1 MALRV
6 LEPVSSLLEGR
17 TAMDKL
23 LNVING
29 SAKGCGSCHTTTCG
43 TCATEV
49 PKGEPRTVLNR
60 RDLGRAVLA
69 ASVTTL
75 LTGCSGKEATEKAVQ
90 PAPAA
95 PALSPELAVVQQS
108 KGPIMT
114 TLEEFYKM
122 GPGPSSSH
130 TMGPMRITYDFFQ
143 RVSKLPED
151 QLKRATALKVH
162 LFGSLSATGKGHGTD
177 RASLAGLL
185 GKAPATCPPAFLD
198 GLAANP
204 NEVHK
209 VTIGPTTL
217 DLTLK
222 DVIFDASK
230 GDFHHPNTM
239 TAKLLAGSDTLYEL
253 EYYSVGGGFIEWKGY
268 KPPDK
273 GQPKYTFEHARDL
286 KKYLIDDKIPLPK
299 LLLANEMAISGKSE
313 KDIWE
318 FLDQV
323 SEVMVRGVDTGLTAE
338 SVLPGPIKLHSKAAA
353 MQRNLKTSV
362 KGDAGR
368 AVTRVASYG
377 FAMGEENARGHIIV
391 TAPTAGSA
399 GIIPAVVKSLRDLN
413 TSQQNIREGFLA
425 AAAIGYLC
433 KHNATLSGAEGGCQA
448 EVGVGSSMG
457 AAMIAQALGAS
468 PKVVSNA
475 AESALE
481 HHLGMTCDPVAG
493 YVQVPCIERCAY
505 GAVKAWTAYCIASE
519 EIPEERRVDL
529 DTTIDAMSLT
539 AKEMNSKYKET
550 SEGGL
555 AVSVVL
561 C

>member
-1 MALRV
+1 MENPLKV
-6 LEPVSSLLEGR
+6 IGTSSS
-17 TAMDKL
+17 T
-23 LNVING
+23 
-29 SAKGCGSCHTTTCG
+29 CGSCNSGGCG
-43 TCATEV
+43 TCGSSAHTNKAPV
-49 PKGEPRTVLNR
+49 GFNR
-60 RDLGRAVLA
+60 REFGYTVLA
-69 ASVTTL
+69 ASASAL
-75 LTGCSGKEATEKAVQ
+75 LTGCSQPKKPVEQAGQ

-95 PALSPELAVVQQS
+95 PALSPDLAVVKTS
-108 KGPIMT
+108 KGTIMT

-143 RVSKLPED
+143 RVSKLPQD
-151 QLKRATALKVH
+151 QLQRATGLKVH

-185 GKAPATCPPAFLD
+185 GKAPATCPPEFLD

-204 NEVHK
+204 NQAYK
-209 VTIGPTTL
+209 VTIGPKTL

-222 DVIFDASK
+222 DIIFDAPK
-230 GDFHHPNTM
+230 GEFHHPNTM
-239 TAKLLAGSDTLYEL
+239 TAKLLAGDQTIYEL

-268 KPPDK
+268 EPPDK
-273 GQPKYTFEHARDL
+273 GQPKYPFDHARDL
-286 KKYLIDDKIPLPK
+286 KKYLVDDKIPLPQ
-299 LLLANEMAISGKSE
+299 LLLQNEMAISGKSE

-323 SEVMVRGVDTGLTAE
+323 AEVMVRGVDTGLTVE

-353 MQRNLKTSV
+353 LQRNLKTTA
-362 KGDAGR
+362 KGEAAR

-413 TSQQNIREGFLA
+413 TPTQKIRNGFLA

-457 AAMIAQALGAS
+457 AAMIAEALGAN

-481 HHLGMTCDPVAG
+481 SHLGMTCDPVAG

-505 GAVKAWTAYCIASE
+505 GAVKAWTAYAIASE
-519 EIPEERRVDL
+519 EIPEQRRVDL
-529 DTTIDAMSLT
+529 DTTIDAMALT

>member
-1 MALRV
+1 MMD
-6 LEPVSSLLEGR
+6 SSFKVVNNSQE
-17 TAMDKL
+17 
-23 LNVING
+23 
-29 SAKGCGSCHTTTCG
+29 GCGDCHSTGC
-43 TCATEV
+43 
-49 PKGEPRTVLNR
+49 EPCKPISSASSPTLLSR
-60 RDLGRAVLA
+60 RDLGRTVLGVSA
-69 ASVTTL
+69 AL
-75 LTGCSGKEATEKAVQ
+75 LVGCSQPATEQ
-90 PAPAA
+90 PKPSTTSVPPLPAD
-95 PALSPELAVVQQS
+95 LNVVQQS

-162 LFGSLSATGKGHGTD
+162 LYGSLSATGKGHGTD
-177 RASLAGLL
+177 RAALAGLL

-204 NEVHK
+204 DEVHK
-209 VTIGPTTL
+209 VTLGPTTL
-217 DLTLK
+217 SLTLK
-222 DVIFDASK
+222 DIVFDATK

-239 TAKLLAGSDTLYEL
+239 TAKLLAGNETLYEL

-268 KPPDK
+268 KPPEK
-273 GQPKYTFEHARDL
+273 GQPKYLYAQAKDL
-286 KKYLIDDKIPLPK
+286 KKYQFDDKILLPK
-299 LLLANEMAISGKSE
+299 LLIENEMAISGKSE
-313 KDIWE
+313 KEIWE

-323 SEVMVRGVDTGLTAE
+323 AEVMVRGVDTGLSVD
-338 SVLPGPIKLHSKAAA
+338 SVLPGPIKLHSKAAE
-353 MQRNLKTSV
+353 MQRNLKKSA

-368 AVTRVASYG
+368 AITQVASYG

-399 GIIPAVVKSLRDLN
+399 GIIPAVVKSLRDLK
-413 TSQQNIREGFLA
+413 TPTQQIREGLLA

-457 AAMIAQALGAS
+457 AAMIAQALGS
-468 PKVVSNA
+468 KPRVVSNA

-481 HHLGMTCDPVAG
+481 AHLGMTCDPVAG
-493 YVQVPCIERCAY
+493 YVQVPCIERCAF

-519 EIPEERRVDL
+519 ENPEERRVDL
-529 DTTIDAMSLT
+529 DTTIAAMALT
-539 AKEMNSKYKET
+539 AREMNAKYKET

-555 AVSVVL
+555 AVSLVL

>member
-1 MALRV
+1 MQ
-6 LEPVSSLLEGR
+6 SL
-17 TAMDKL
+17 K
-23 LNVING
+23 VIN
-29 SAKGCGSCHTTTCG
+29 STDSTCGSCSTTACG
-43 TCATEV
+43 TCTPAPSKTESATLLSRREV
-49 PKGEPRTVLNR
+49 G
-60 RDLGRAVLA
+60 LA
-69 ASVTTL
+69 ALAVSAGAIL
-75 LTGCSGKEATEKAVQ
+75 AGCSTPQQQTREKASS
-90 PAPAA
+90 APAA
-95 PALSPELAVVQQS
+95 APPASNLSPELDVVKKS

-114 TLEEFYKM
+114 VLDEFYKM

-143 RVSKLPED
+143 RVTKLPED

-185 GKAPATCPPAFLD
+185 GKAPATCPPEFLD

-204 NEVHK
+204 DQAHK
-209 VTIGPTTL
+209 VTIGPTSL
-217 DLTLK
+217 NLTLK
-222 DVIFDASK
+222 DIVFDAPK
-230 GDFHHPNTM
+230 GNFPHPNTM
-239 TAKLLAGSDTLYEL
+239 TAKLLAGNETLYEL

-273 GQPKYTFEHARDL
+273 GQPKYPFSLARDL
-286 KKYLIDDKIPLPK
+286 KKFLIDDKIPLPK
-299 LLLANEMAISGKSE
+299 LLLENELAISGKSE
-313 KDIWE
+313 KQIWE
-318 FLDQV
+318 LLDQV
-323 SEVMVRGVDTGLTAE
+323 AEVMTRGVDTGLKVE
-338 SVLPGPIKLHSKAAA
+338 SVLPGPIKLHSKAASIY
-353 MQRNLKTSV
+353 RNLKSPASA
-362 KGDAGR
+362 KGEAGR
-368 AVTRVASYG
+368 VISTVAAYG

-399 GIIPAVVKSLRDLN
+399 GILPAVLKSLRDLN
-413 TSQQNIREGFLA
+413 MPTQKIREGFLA

-448 EVGVGSSMG
+448 EVGVGSSMA
-457 AAMIAQALGAS
+457 AAMIAQTLGAH

-493 YVQVPCIERCAY
+493 YVQIPCIERCAY

-519 EIPEERRVDL
+519 EIPEQRRVDL
-529 DTTIDAMSLT
+529 DTTVAAMAMT
-539 AKEMNSKYKET
+539 AKDMNAKYKET
-550 SEGGL
+550 SEAGL
-555 AVSVVL
+555 AALVL

>member
-1 MALRV
+1 
-6 LEPVSSLLEGR
+6 
-17 TAMDKL
+17 MDKL
-23 LNVING
+23 LKVIN
-29 SAKGCGSCHTTTCG
+29 SPASGCGSCHTTGCG
-43 TCATEV
+43 TCTTEA
-49 PKGEPRTVLNR
+49 PKSEVRPTFSR
-60 RDLGRAVLA
+60 RDLGRGILA

-75 LTGCSGKEATEKAVQ
+75 LVGCSDKASTEKVVE
-90 PAPAA
+90 AA
-95 PALSPELAVVQQS
+95 PASPGLSSDLAVVQQS

-143 RVSKLPED
+143 RISKLPED

-185 GKAPATCPPAFLD
+185 GKAPATCPPEFLD
-198 GLAANP
+198 GLANNP
-204 NEVHK
+204 DEAHK

-217 DLTLK
+217 NLTLK
-222 DVIFDASK
+222 DVIFDATK

-239 TAKLLAGSDTLYEL
+239 TAQLLAGNETLYEL

-268 KPPDK
+268 KPADK
-273 GQPKYTFEHARDL
+273 GQPKYVFEHARDL

-323 SEVMVRGVDTGLTAE
+323 SEVMVRGVDTGLSVE

-353 MQRNLKTSV
+353 MQRHLKTTA

-368 AVTRVASYG
+368 ALTRVASYG
-377 FAMGEENARGHIIV
+377 FAMGEENARGHVIV

-413 TSQQNIREGFLA
+413 TSEQKIREGFLA

-457 AAMIAQALGAS
+457 AAMIAQALDAG

-555 AVSVVL
+555 AVSLVL

>member
-1 MALRV
+1 
-6 LEPVSSLLEGR
+6 
-17 TAMDKL
+17 MDKS

-29 SAKGCGSCHTTTCG
+29 SASTCGSCQTTTCG
-43 TCATEV
+43 TCGTEV
-49 PKGEPRTVLNR
+49 PKSESRAVLSR
-60 RDLGRAVLA
+60 RDLGRGVLV
-69 ASVTTL
+69 ASVSTL
-75 LTGCSGKEATEKAVQ
+75 LTGCSGKESTEKVVQ
-90 PAPAA
+90 AAPAA
-95 PALSPELAVVQQS
+95 PALSPDLAVVQQS

-143 RVSKLPED
+143 RISKLPED

-185 GKAPATCPPAFLD
+185 GKAPATCPPEFLD
-198 GLAANP
+198 GLATNP
-204 NEVHK
+204 DEVHK

-217 DLTLK
+217 NLTLK
-222 DVIFDASK
+222 DVVFDATK

-239 TAKLLAGSDTLYEL
+239 TTKLLAGNETLYEL

-268 KPPDK
+268 KPPNK
-273 GQPKYTFEHARDL
+273 GQPKYVFEHERDL

-299 LLLANEMAISGKSE
+299 LLLANEMAISGKTE
-313 KDIWE
+313 AKIWE

-338 SVLPGPIKLHSKAAA
+338 SVLPGPIKLHSKPAA
-353 MQRNLKTSV
+353 MQRNLKNTT
-362 KGDAGR
+362 KGQAGR
-368 AVTRVASYG
+368 AITQVASYG

-399 GIIPAVVKSLRDLN
+399 GIIPAVVKSLRHLN
-413 TSQQNIREGFLA
+413 TPQQKIREGFLA

-457 AAMIAQALGAS
+457 AAMIAQALGAG

-475 AESALE
+475 SESALE

-493 YVQVPCIERCAY
+493 YVQVPCLERCAY

-529 DTTIDAMSLT
+529 DTTIDAMNLT
-539 AKEMNSKYKET
+539 AKEMNTKYKET

-555 AVSVVL
+555 AVSLVL

>member
-1 MALRV
+1 M
-6 LEPVSSLLEGR
+6 EISL
-17 TAMDKL
+17 K
-23 LNVING
+23 VINSTDSSCG
-29 SAKGCGSCHTTTCG
+29 GCNTTGCGSCAPAPVKTAS
-43 TCATEV
+43 AT
-49 PKGEPRTVLNR
+49 LFSR
-60 RDLGRAVLA
+60 RELGRAALAAAATSVLA
-69 ASVTTL
+69 
-75 LTGCSGKEATEKAVQ
+75 GCSTPQPPQPTAEKSGSPAT

-95 PALSPELAVVQQS
+95 SGLSPDLNVVQKS

-143 RVSKLPED
+143 RVTKLPED

-177 RASLAGLL
+177 RAALAGLL
-185 GKAPATCPPAFLD
+185 GKAPATCPPEFLD

-204 NEVHK
+204 DESHK
-209 VTIGPTTL
+209 VTIGPTSL
-217 DLTLK
+217 NLTLK
-222 DVIFDASK
+222 DIIFDSPK
-230 GDFHHPNTM
+230 GDFPHPNTM
-239 TAKLLAGSDTLYEL
+239 TAKLLAGNETLYEL

-273 GQPKYTFEHARDL
+273 GQPKYPFALARDL
-286 KKYLIDDKIPLPK
+286 KKYLFDDKILLPK
-299 LLLANEMAISGKSE
+299 LLLENEMAISGKNE
-313 KDIWE
+313 KQIYE

-323 SEVMVRGVDTGLTAE
+323 AEVMVRGVDTGLKVE

-353 MQRNLKTSV
+353 IYRNLKDSS
-362 KGDAGR
+362 KGEAGR
-368 AVTRVASYG
+368 AVTRVAAYG

-399 GIIPAVVKSLRDLN
+399 GILPAVLKSLRDLN
-413 TSQQNIREGFLA
+413 TPTQKIRDGFLA

-448 EVGVGSSMG
+448 EVGVGSSMA
-457 AAMIAQALGAS
+457 AAMIAQALGAP

-505 GAVKAWTAYCIASE
+505 GAVKAWTGYCIASE
-519 EIPEERRVDL
+519 EIPEQRRVDL
-529 DTTIDAMSLT
+529 DTTIAAMAMT
-539 AKEMNSKYKET
+539 AKDMNAKYKET
-550 SEGGL
+550 SEAGL
-555 AVSVVL
+555 AALVL

>member
-1 MALRV
+1 MQNPL
-6 LEPVSSLLEGR
+6 
-17 TAMDKL
+17 K
-23 LNVING
+23 VINN
-29 SAKGCGSCHTTTCG
+29 SASTCNTCSTSACTTCG
-43 TCATEV
+43 PSVESAKAPV
-49 PKGEPRTVLNR
+49 GLNR
-60 RDLGRAVLA
+60 RQFGYTTLA
-69 ASVTTL
+69 ASAAAL
-75 LTGCSGKEATEKAVQ
+75 LAGCSSKETPEVSA
-90 PAPAA
+90 APFAPVA
-95 PALSPELAVVQQS
+95 PALSPELNVVQSS

-143 RVSKLPED
+143 RVSKLPDD

-162 LFGSLSATGKGHGTD
+162 LYGSLSATGKGHGTD

-185 GKAPATCPPAFLD
+185 GKAPATCPPEFLD
-198 GLAANP
+198 SLATNP
-204 NEVHK
+204 DEVHK
-209 VTIGPTTL
+209 LTLGPTNL
-217 DLTLK
+217 NLTLK
-222 DVIFDASK
+222 DIVFDATK

-239 TAKLLAGSDTLYEL
+239 TAKLLAGNETLYEL

-273 GQPKYTFEHARDL
+273 GQPKYPYEHAKDL
-286 KKYLIDDKIPLPK
+286 QKYLIDDQIPLPK
-299 LLLANEMAISGKSE
+299 LLLANELAISGKSE

-323 SEVMVRGVDTGLTAE
+323 SEVMLRGVNTGLKVE
-338 SVLPGPIKLHSKAAA
+338 SVLPGPIKLHSKAAD
-353 MQRNLKTSV
+353 MQRSLKTSA
-362 KGDAGR
+362 KGPAGK
-368 AVTRVASYG
+368 AVTQIASYG

-399 GIIPAVVKSLRDLN
+399 GIIPAVLKSLNDLN
-413 TSQQNIREGFLA
+413 TPQQKIREGLLA
-425 AAAIGYLC
+425 AASIGYLC

-457 AAMIAQALGAS
+457 AAMVAQAFGS
-468 PKVVSNA
+468 KPKVVSNA

-519 EIPEERRVDL
+519 EVPEERRVDL
-529 DTTIDAMSLT
+529 DTTISAMALT
-539 AKEMNSKYKET
+539 AKEMNAKYKET

>member
-1 MALRV
+1 MATSLKV
-6 LEPVSSLLEGR
+6 LDGVR
-17 TAMDKL
+17 
-23 LNVING
+23 
-29 SAKGCGSCHTTTCG
+29 SACG
-43 TCATEV
+43 TCNSTGCGTCGPIPSVSQAPALLT
-49 PKGEPRTVLNR
+49 R
-60 RDLGRAVLA
+60 RDLGRTILGASA
-69 ASVTTL
+69 AAL
-75 LTGCSGKEATEKAVQ
+75 LVGCSHQ
-90 PAPAA
+90 PPAEQA
-95 PALSPELAVVQQS
+95 NLPAKSEPMPSLSPELAVVQQS
-108 KGPIMT
+108 KGQIMT
-114 TLEEFYKM
+114 TLEEFYKI

-143 RVSKLPED
+143 RVSKLPDD

-177 RASLAGLL
+177 RACLAGLL
-185 GKAPATCPPAFLD
+185 GKAPATCPPEFLD
-198 GLAANP
+198 GLATNP
-204 NEVHK
+204 DEVHK
-209 VTIGPTTL
+209 VTLGPTTL
-217 DLTLK
+217 SLTLN
-222 DVIFDASK
+222 DIIFDATK

-239 TAKLLAGSDTLYEL
+239 TGKLLAGNETLYEL

-273 GQPKYTFEHARDL
+273 GQPKYPFAHAKDL
-286 KKYLIDDKIPLPK
+286 KKYLIDDKIPLPT
-299 LLLANEMAISGKSE
+299 LLLTNEMAISGRSE
-313 KDIWE
+313 KQIWE

-323 SEVMVRGVDTGLTAE
+323 TEVMVRGVDTGLSVD
-338 SVLPGPIKLHSKAAA
+338 SVLPGPIKLHSKAAD
-353 MQRNLKTSV
+353 MQRSLKTSA
-362 KGDAGR
+362 KGQA
-368 AVTRVASYG
+368 AQVITRVASYG

-399 GIIPAVVKSLRDLN
+399 GIIPAVVKSLRDVN
-413 TSQQNIREGFLA
+413 APTQKIRDGFLA

-457 AAMIAQALGAS
+457 AAMIAQALAAN

-481 HHLGMTCDPVAG
+481 AHLGMTCDPVAG

-519 EIPEERRVDL
+519 EIAEERRVDL
-529 DTTIDAMSLT
+529 DTTIAAMDLT

-555 AVSVVL
+555 AVSLVL

>member
-1 MALRV
+1 MENPL
-6 LEPVSSLLEGR
+6 
-17 TAMDKL
+17 K
-23 LNVING
+23 VIGNSK
-29 SAKGCGSCHTTTCG
+29 SACG
-43 TCATEV
+43 TCSSTGCETCAPV
-49 PKGEPRTVLNR
+49 PPGRAAAVVTR
-60 RDLGRAVLA
+60 RDFGRAAVAATAGALLA
-69 ASVTTL
+69 
-75 LTGCSGKEATEKAVQ
+75 GCSREAPTEQASQ
-90 PAPAA
+90 GTAAA
-95 PALSPELAVVQQS
+95 PALAPDLEVVKSS

-114 TLEEFYKM
+114 TLEEFYKV

-185 GKAPATCPPAFLD
+185 GKAPATCPPQFLD
-198 GLAANP
+198 GLATNP
-204 NEVHK
+204 DEVHK
-209 VTIGPTTL
+209 VTLGPTTL
-217 DLTLK
+217 NLTLK
-222 DVIFDASK
+222 DIIFDATK
-230 GDFHHPNTM
+230 GDFPHPNTM
-239 TAKLLAGSDTLYEL
+239 TAKLLAGNETLYEL

-268 KPPDK
+268 KPPEK
-273 GQPKYTFEHARDL
+273 GQPKYPYSQARDL
-286 KKYLIDDKIPLPK
+286 KKYLLDDKIPLETI
-299 LLLANEMAISGKSE
+299 LLTNEMAISGRNE
-313 KDIWE
+313 KEIWE

-323 SEVMVRGVDTGLTAE
+323 SDVMVRGVDTGLKVD

-353 MQRNLKTSV
+353 MQRNLNTSA
-362 KGDAGR
+362 KGEAAR
-368 AVTRVASYG
+368 AITRVASYG

-399 GIIPAVVKSLRDLN
+399 GIIPAVVKSLHDLN
-413 TSQQNIREGFLA
+413 TPEDKIRQGFLA

-457 AAMIAQALGAS
+457 AAMIAQALGAR

-519 EIPEERRVDL
+519 EVPEERRVDL
-529 DTTIDAMSLT
+529 DTTISAMALT
-539 AKEMNSKYKET
+539 AKEMNAKYKET

-555 AVSVVL
+555 AVSLVL

>member
-1 MALRV
+1 MENPLRIIGN
-6 LEPVSSLLEGR
+6 S
-17 TAMDKL
+17 
-23 LNVING
+23 G
-29 SAKGCGSCHTTTCG
+29 STCGSCNSSGCG
-43 TCATEV
+43 TCAPAP
-49 PKGEPRTVLNR
+49 PKSSAPAVFSR
-60 RDLGRAVLA
+60 REWGRAVLTGSTAALLVGCSPKEAPEKASEA
-69 ASVTTL
+69 ASAAS
-75 LTGCSGKEATEKAVQ
+75 SGSSAA
-90 PAPAA
+90 AA
-95 PALSPELAVVQQS
+95 PYAPPLSPDLEVVKES

-114 TLEEFYKM
+114 TLEEFYKI

-143 RVSKLPED
+143 RVSKLPDD
-151 QLKRATALKVH
+151 QLKRATGLQFH

-185 GKAPATCPPAFLD
+185 GKAPATCPPEFLD
-198 GLAANP
+198 GLATNP
-204 NEVHK
+204 DQTYK
-209 VTIGPTTL
+209 LTLGPTTL
-217 DLTLK
+217 NLSLK
-222 DVIFDASK
+222 DIIFDAPK
-230 GDFHHPNTM
+230 GDFPHPNTM
-239 TAKLLAGSDTLYEL
+239 TGKLLAGNDTLYEL

-273 GQPKYTFEHARDL
+273 GQPKYIYEHARDL
-286 KKYLIDDKIPLPK
+286 QKYLIDDKIPLPQ
-299 LLLANEMAISGKSE
+299 LLLENEMAISGKNE
-313 KDIWE
+313 KDIAE

-323 SEVMVRGVDTGLTAE
+323 SEVMIRGVNTGL
-338 SVLPGPIKLHSKAAA
+338 SVDSILPGPIKLHSKAAE
-353 MQRNLKTSV
+353 MQRNLKTTA
-362 KGDAGR
+362 KGPAAR
-368 AVTRVASYG
+368 AITQVASYG

-399 GIIPAVVKSLRDLN
+399 GIIPAVVKSLQDLK
-413 TSQQNIREGFLA
+413 TPQEKIRNGFLA

-457 AAMIAQALGAS
+457 AAMIAQALDS
-468 PKVVSNA
+468 RPKVVSNA

-505 GAVKAWTAYCIASE
+505 GAVKAWTGYCIASE
-519 EIPEERRVDL
+519 EVPEERRVDL
-529 DTTIDAMSLT
+529 DTTISAMALT

-555 AVSVVL
+555 AVSLVL

>member
-1 MALRV
+1 V
-6 LEPVSSLLEGR
+6 EQ
-17 TAMDKL
+17 
-23 LNVING
+23 
-29 SAKGCGSCHTTTCG
+29 
-43 TCATEV
+43 
-49 PKGEPRTVLNR
+49 
-60 RDLGRAVLA
+60 A
-69 ASVTTL
+69 A
-75 LTGCSGKEATEKAVQ
+75 Q

-95 PALSPELAVVQQS
+95 PALSPDLAVVQTS
-108 KGPIMT
+108 KGPVMT

-151 QLKRATALKVH
+151 QLQRATGLKVH

-185 GKAPATCPPAFLD
+185 GKAPATCPPQFLD

-204 NEVHK
+204 DQAYK
-209 VTIGPTTL
+209 VTLGPKTL

-222 DVIFDASK
+222 DIIFDATK
-230 GDFHHPNTM
+230 GEFHHPNTM
-239 TAKLLAGSDTLYEL
+239 TAKLLAGDQTIYEL

-273 GQPKYTFEHARDL
+273 GQPKYPFDHARDL
-286 KKYLIDDKIPLPK
+286 KAYLIDDKIPLPQ
-299 LLLANEMAISGKSE
+299 LLLQNEMAISGRSE
-313 KDIWE
+313 KEIWE

-323 SEVMVRGVDTGLTAE
+323 AEVMVRGVDTGLTVE

-353 MQRNLKTSV
+353 MQHNLKTTA
-362 KGDAGR
+362 KGEAGR

-413 TSQQNIREGFLA
+413 TPTQKIRDGFLA

-457 AAMIAQALGAS
+457 AAMIAQALSAN
-468 PKVVSNA
+468 PKVLSNA

-481 HHLGMTCDPVAG
+481 SHLGMTCDPVAG

-505 GAVKAWTAYCIASE
+505 GAVKAWTAYSIASE
-519 EIPEERRVDL
+519 EIPEQRRVDL
-529 DTTIDAMSLT
+529 DTTIDAMALT

>member
-1 MALRV
+1 M
-6 LEPVSSLLEGR
+6 E
-17 TAMDKL
+17 KL
-23 LNVING
+23 LNVIG
-29 SAKGCGSCHTTTCG
+29 SSPSACAGCRPTTCG
-43 TCATEV
+43 TCGSTV
-49 PKGEPRTVLNR
+49 RKSEPPAVLTR
-60 RDLGRAVLA
+60 RDLGRGVLA
-69 ASVTTL
+69 ASVATL
-75 LTGCSGKEATEKAVQ
+75 LTGCTGKESGENVAQ
-90 PAPAA
+90 PAPSA
-95 PALSPELAVVQQS
+95 PALSPDLAVVQQS

-143 RVSKLPED
+143 RVSQLPED

-162 LFGSLSATGKGHGTD
+162 LYGSLSATGKGHGTD

-185 GKAPATCPPAFLD
+185 GKAPATCPPQFLD
-198 GLAANP
+198 DLASHP
-204 NEVHK
+204 DQSYK
-209 VTIGPTTL
+209 VTLGPTTL

-222 DVIFDASK
+222 DVIFDSPK
-230 GDFHHPNTM
+230 GEFHHPNTM
-239 TAKLLAGSDTLYEL
+239 TAKLLAGSETLYEL

-268 KPPDK
+268 KPPEK
-273 GQPKYTFEHARDL
+273 GQPKYPFEHAKEL
-286 KKYLIDDKIPLPK
+286 KKYLLDDKIPLSQ

-313 KDIWE
+313 KEIWE

-323 SEVMVRGVDTGLTAE
+323 SAVMVRGVDTGLSVE

-353 MQRNLKTSV
+353 LQRNLKTTA
-362 KGDAGR
+362 KGEAGK
-368 AVTRVASYG
+368 AITRVASYG

-399 GIIPAVVKSLRDLN
+399 GIIPAVVKSLHDLN
-413 TSQQNIREGFLA
+413 VPTQKIREGFLA

-457 AAMIAQALGAS
+457 AAMIAQALGEG

-519 EIPEERRVDL
+519 EVPEERRVDL
-529 DTTIDAMSLT
+529 DTTITAMDLT
-539 AKEMNSKYKET
+539 AREMNAKYKET

-555 AVSVVL
+555 AVSLVL

>member
-1 MALRV
+1 M
-6 LEPVSSLLEGR
+6 EKS
-17 TAMDKL
+17 
-23 LNVING
+23 LNVINTASSTCG
-29 SAKGCGSCHTTTCG
+29 DCNSAGCGACG
-43 TCATEV
+43 SSPLTGKAPV
-49 PKGEPRTVLNR
+49 AFNR
-60 RDLGRAVLA
+60 REFGYTVLA
-69 ASVTTL
+69 ASAGAI
-75 LTGCSGKEATEKAVQ
+75 LTGCSQEKPVEKASQ
-90 PAPAA
+90 PTPAM
-95 PALSPELAVVQQS
+95 PALSPDLAVVQNS
-108 KGPIMT
+108 KGPVMT

-143 RVSKLPED
+143 RVSKLPAD
-151 QLKRATALKVH
+151 QLQRATGLKVH

-185 GKAPATCPPAFLD
+185 GKAPATCPPQFLD

-204 NEVHK
+204 DQAYK
-209 VTIGPTTL
+209 VTLGPKTL

-222 DVIFDASK
+222 DIIFDAPK
-230 GDFHHPNTM
+230 GEFHHPNTM
-239 TAKLLAGSDTLYEL
+239 TAVLLAGNQTIYEL

-268 KPPDK
+268 KAPDK
-273 GQPKYTFEHARDL
+273 GQPKYPFDHARDL
-286 KKYLIDDKIPLPK
+286 KKYLIDDKIPLPQ
-299 LLLANEMAISGKSE
+299 LLLQNEMAISGRSE
-313 KDIWE
+313 KEIWE

-323 SEVMVRGVDTGLTAE
+323 AEVMVRGVDTGLTVE
-338 SVLPGPIKLHSKAAA
+338 SVLPGPIKLHSKAAE
-353 MQRNLKTSV
+353 MQRNLKTTA
-362 KGDAGR
+362 KGEAGK

-413 TSQQNIREGFLA
+413 TPTQKLRDGFLA

-457 AAMIAQALGAS
+457 AAMIAQALGAG

-481 HHLGMTCDPVAG
+481 AHLGMTCDPVAG

-519 EIPEERRVDL
+519 ENPAERRVDL
-529 DTTIDAMSLT
+529 DTTIDAMALT

>member
-1 MALRV
+1 MG
-6 LEPVSSLLEGR
+6 ESL
-17 TAMDKL
+17 TI
-23 LNVING
+23 INNSG
-29 SAKGCGSCHTTTCG
+29 STCGSCNSTGCG
-43 TCATEV
+43 TCAPTPSASKALV
-49 PKGEPRTVLNR
+49 TLSR
-60 RDLGRAVLA
+60 RDFGFAALLA
-69 ASVTTL
+69 SAGTL
-75 LTGCSGKEATEKAVQ
+75 LSGCSKSS
-90 PAPAA
+90 PAPEQASQTAAA
-95 PALSPELAVVQQS
+95 PAQGPAVTLSPDLEVVKES
-108 KGPIMT
+108 KGTIMT
-114 TLEEFYKM
+114 TLEEFYKI

-151 QLKRATALKVH
+151 QLKRATALQVH

-185 GKAPATCPPAFLD
+185 GKAPATCPPQFLD
-198 GLAANP
+198 GLATNP
-204 NEVHK
+204 DEVHK
-209 VTIGPTTL
+209 VAIGPTTL
-217 DLTLK
+217 NLTLK
-222 DVIFDASK
+222 DIIFDATK
-230 GDFHHPNTM
+230 GDFPHPNTM
-239 TAKLLAGSDTLYEL
+239 TGVLLAGNEKLYEL

-273 GQPKYTFEHARDL
+273 GQPKYPYQHARDL
-286 KKYLIDDKIPLPK
+286 QKYLIDDKIPLPK
-299 LLLANEMAISGKSE
+299 LLLENEMAISGKSE
-313 KDIWE
+313 KDIQE

-323 SEVMVRGVDTGLTAE
+323 SEVMLRGVNTGLTTE
-338 SVLPGPIKLHSKAAA
+338 SILPGPIKLHSKAAA
-353 MQRNLKTSV
+353 LQRNLKTSA
-362 KGDAGR
+362 KGPA
-368 AVTRVASYG
+368 AHAITQVASYG

-399 GIIPAVVKSLRDLN
+399 GIIPAVLKSLNDLN
-413 TSQQNIREGFLA
+413 TPQQNIRDGFLA

-457 AAMIAQALGAS
+457 AAMIAQAMGAG

-505 GAVKAWTAYCIASE
+505 GAVKAWTGYCIASE
-519 EIPEERRVDL
+519 EVPEERRVDL
-529 DTTIDAMSLT
+529 DTTIDAMALT

>member
-1 MALRV
+1 
-6 LEPVSSLLEGR
+6 
-17 TAMDKL
+17 MDKL
-23 LNVING
+23 LNVINTSG
-29 SAKGCGSCHTTTCG
+29 SSCGICHSTGCG
-43 TCATEV
+43 TCGPAPSKSKAPAV
-49 PKGEPRTVLNR
+49 VSR
-60 RDLGRAVLA
+60 RDFGYAALA
-69 ASVTTL
+69 ASASVL
-75 LTGCSGKEATEKAVQ
+75 LAGCSSQKPAETAAQ

-95 PALSPELAVVQQS
+95 PALSPELAVVQTS

-151 QLKRATALKVH
+151 QLARATGLKVH

-185 GKAPATCPPAFLD
+185 GKAPATCPPEFLD

-204 NEVHK
+204 DQAYK
-209 VTIGPTTL
+209 VAIGPKTL

-222 DVIFDASK
+222 DIIFDATK
-230 GDFHHPNTM
+230 GEFHHPNTM
-239 TAKLLAGSDTLYEL
+239 TAKLLAGDQTLYEL

-273 GQPKYTFEHARDL
+273 GQPKYPFEHAREL

-299 LLLANEMAISGKSE
+299 LLLENEMSISGKSE

-318 FLDQV
+318 LLDQV
-323 SEVMVRGVDTGLTAE
+323 SEVMVRGVDTGLTVE

-353 MQRNLKTSV
+353 MQRNLKTTT
-362 KGDAGR
+362 KGEAGR
-368 AVTRVASYG
+368 ALTRVASYG

-399 GIIPAVVKSLRDLN
+399 GIIPAVVKSLNDLKTPQQKIRD
-413 TSQQNIREGFLA
+413 GFLA

-457 AAMIAQALGAS
+457 AAMIAQALGAG

-481 HHLGMTCDPVAG
+481 AHLGMTCDPVAG

-505 GAVKAWTAYCIASE
+505 GAVKSWTAYSIASE

-529 DTTIDAMSLT
+529 DTTVAAMALT

>member
-1 MALRV
+1 MGESFEAVDPKRNSCDGC
-6 LEPVSSLLEGR
+6 VSTGCAACPSTSTETGGLVRLDRRQFGR
-17 TAMDKL
+17 TVAA
-23 LNVING
+23 G
-29 SAKGCGSCHTTTCG
+29 SVGA
-43 TCATEV
+43 
-49 PKGEPRTVLNR
+49 LF
-60 RDLGRAVLA
+60 LGRAMAQQPA
-69 ASVTTL
+69 AST
-75 LTGCSGKEATEKAVQ
+75 SGQ
-90 PAPAA
+90 A
-95 PALSPELAVVQQS
+95 PALDPALHVVQQE

-114 TLEEFYKM
+114 VLEEFYKM

-143 RVSKLPED
+143 RISKLPPEE
-151 QLKRATALKVH
+151 LKKATALKVH
-162 LFGSLSATGKGHGTD
+162 LYGSLSATGKGHGTD

-185 GKAPATCPPAFLD
+185 GKAPATCPPQFLD
-198 GLAANP
+198 ELAANP
-204 NEVHK
+204 DK
-209 VTIGPTTL
+209 SYPVTIGPASFN
-217 DLTLK
+217 LTLK
-222 DVIFDASK
+222 DIIFDATK

-239 TAKLLAGSDTLYEL
+239 TAVLLAGDKPLYAL

-268 KPPDK
+268 KPPEK
-273 GQPKYTFEHARDL
+273 GKPKYPYAHAKEL
-286 KKYLIDDKIPLPK
+286 KKYSLDGKVPLEKI
-299 LLLANEMAISGKSE
+299 LLENELAISGKSE
-313 KDIWE
+313 KEIWE

-323 SEVMVRGVDTGLTAE
+323 IEVMLRGVNTGLTVE
-338 SVLPGPIKLHSKAAA
+338 SVLPGPIQLHSKAAE
-353 MQRNLKTSV
+353 MMRNLEKSS
-362 KGDAGR
+362 KGAAGQ
-368 AVTRVASYG
+368 AVTRVAAYG

-399 GIIPAVVKSLRDLN
+399 GIIPAVLRSLVDYN
-413 TSQQNIREGFLA
+413 VPVAKIREGLLA

-457 AAMIAQALGAS
+457 AAMIAQALGAP
-468 PKVVSNA
+468 PKVVGNA

-519 EIPEERRVDL
+519 ENPQERRVDL
-529 DTTIDAMSLT
+529 DTTIAAMALT

>member
-1 MALRV
+1 
-6 LEPVSSLLEGR
+6 
-17 TAMDKL
+17 MDKL
-23 LNVING
+23 LKVIN
-29 SAKGCGSCHTTTCG
+29 SPASGCGSCHTTTCG
-43 TCATEV
+43 TCTTEA
-49 PKGEPRTVLNR
+49 PKSEVQTTFSR
-60 RDLGRAVLA
+60 RDLGRGILA
-69 ASVTTL
+69 ASVSTL
-75 LTGCSGKEATEKAVQ
+75 LIGCSDKGSSERAVE
-90 PAPAA
+90 AA
-95 PALSPELAVVQQS
+95 PAPPPLSPDLAVVQQS

-185 GKAPATCPPAFLD
+185 GKAPATCPPEFLD
-198 GLAANP
+198 GLANNP
-204 NEVHK
+204 DEVHK

-217 DLTLK
+217 NLTLK
-222 DVIFDASK
+222 DVIFDAPK
-230 GDFHHPNTM
+230 GEFHHPNTM
-239 TAKLLAGSDTLYEL
+239 TAKLLAGNETLYEL

-273 GQPKYTFEHARDL
+273 GQPKYVFEHARDL

-323 SEVMVRGVDTGLTAE
+323 TEVMVRGVDTGLSVE

-353 MQRNLKTSV
+353 MQRNLKNTA
-362 KGDAGR
+362 KGEAGK

-399 GIIPAVVKSLRDLN
+399 GIIPAVVKSLRDLK
-413 TSQQNIREGFLA
+413 TSQEKIREGFLA

-457 AAMIAQALGAS
+457 AAMIGQALGAG

-539 AKEMNSKYKET
+539 AKEMNTKYKET

>member
-1 MALRV
+1 M
-6 LEPVSSLLEGR
+6 EKS
-17 TAMDKL
+17 
-23 LNVING
+23 LNVIGTVG
-29 SAKGCGSCHTTTCG
+29 SACGDCKTGCATCG
-43 TCATEV
+43 PAPHKREA
-49 PKGEPRTVLNR
+49 PALLSR
-60 RDLGRAVLA
+60 RDLGRAVLTA
-69 ASVTTL
+69 AAGALVA
-75 LTGCSGKEATEKAVQ
+75 GCSQEKPAVQ
-90 PAPAA
+90 PNQPPPTA
-95 PALSPELAVVQQS
+95 PALSPDLAVVQQS

-114 TLEEFYKM
+114 ALDEFYKM

-151 QLKRATALKVH
+151 QVKRATALKVH

-185 GKAPATCPPAFLD
+185 GKAPATCPPEFLD

-204 NEVHK
+204 DEVHK

-217 DLTLK
+217 NLMLK
-222 DVIFDASK
+222 DVIFDAPK

-239 TAKLLAGSDTLYEL
+239 TAKLLAGNETLYEL

-268 KPPDK
+268 KPPDN
-273 GQPKYTFEHARDL
+273 GQPKYPFEHARDL
-286 KKYLIDDKIPLPK
+286 KKYLVDDKIPLPK
-299 LLLANEMAISGKSE
+299 LLLENEMAISGKSE
-313 KDIWE
+313 KEIWE

-323 SEVMVRGVDTGLTAE
+323 AEVMVRGVDTGLTVD
-338 SVLPGPIKLHSKAAA
+338 SVFPGPIKLHSKAAE
-353 MQRNLKTSV
+353 MQRNLKITA
-362 KGDAGR
+362 KGEAAQ

-399 GIIPAVVKSLRDLN
+399 GIIPAVVKSLRDLK
-413 TSQQNIREGFLA
+413 TPTERIREGFLA

-481 HHLGMTCDPVAG
+481 AHLGMTCDPVAG

-519 EIPEERRVDL
+519 EDPAERRVDL
-529 DTTIDAMSLT
+529 DTTVDAMALT
-539 AKEMNSKYKET
+539 AREMNSKYKET

>member
-1 MALRV
+1 MSNPLV
-6 LEPVSSLLEGR
+6 
-17 TAMDKL
+17 
-23 LNVING
+23 VIN
-29 SAKGCGSCHTTTCG
+29 SAAATCG
-43 TCATEV
+43 TCASDGCSTCNPSPE
-49 PKGEPRTVLNR
+49 PKRTVTLTR
-60 RDLGRAVLA
+60 RGFGYA
-69 ASVTTL
+69 ALVSAGMA
-75 LTGCSGKEATEKAVQ
+75 LTGCTKNENPVSAAQ
-90 PAPAA
+90 PAGATPA
-95 PALSPELAVVQQS
+95 PALSPDLAVVQQS

-151 QLKRATALKVH
+151 QLKRTTALKVH

-177 RASLAGLL
+177 RAALAGLL
-185 GKAPATCPPAFLD
+185 GKAPATCPPEFLD
-198 GLAANP
+198 SLASNP
-204 NEVHK
+204 DEAHK
-209 VTIGPTTL
+209 VTLGPTTL
-217 DLTLK
+217 SLTLK
-222 DVIFDASK
+222 DIIFDSPK

-239 TAKLLAGSDTLYEL
+239 TCKLLAGEQSLYEL

-268 KPPDK
+268 KTPDK
-273 GQPKYTFEHARDL
+273 GKPKYAYEHAQDL
-286 KKYLIDDKIPLPK
+286 KRFLIDDKIPLHT
-299 LLLANEMAISGKSE
+299 LLLENEMAISGKSE
-313 KDIWE
+313 KDIAE

-323 SEVMVRGVDTGLTAE
+323 SEVMIRGVNTGLTAE
-338 SVLPGPIKLHSKAAA
+338 SVLPGPIKLQSKAAA
-353 MQRNLKTSV
+353 MQRNLKKSN
-362 KGDAGR
+362 KGEAGR
-368 AVTRVASYG
+368 AVTRIASYG

-399 GIIPAVVKSLRDLN
+399 GIIPAVVKSLQDLKVPQQKIRD
-413 TSQQNIREGFLA
+413 GYLA

-457 AAMIAQALGAS
+457 AAMIAQALGEA

-529 DTTIDAMSLT
+529 DTTISAMALT
-539 AKEMNSKYKET
+539 AKEMNAKYKET

>member
-1 MALRV
+1 MESTLKV
-6 LEPVSSLLEGR
+6 IGSSEAGCG
-17 TAMDKL
+17 TCKPT
-23 LNVING
+23 
-29 SAKGCGSCHTTTCG
+29 GCGSCGTTAHKTK
-43 TCATEV
+43 TPAA
-49 PKGEPRTVLNR
+49 LSR
-60 RDLGRAVLA
+60 REFGHAVLA
-69 ASVTTL
+69 ASAGAL
-75 LTGCSGKEATEKAVQ
+75 LTGCSSENAPETASAPTPAV
-90 PAPAA
+90 PAP
-95 PALSPELAVVQQS
+95 PALSPDLAVVQSS

-114 TLEEFYKM
+114 TLDEFYKM

-151 QLKRATALKVH
+151 QLQRATALKVH

-185 GKAPATCPPAFLD
+185 GKAPATCPPQFLD

-204 NEVHK
+204 DQAYK
-209 VTIGPTTL
+209 VTIGPKTL
-217 DLTLK
+217 ELTLK
-222 DVIFDASK
+222 DIIFDATK

-239 TAKLLAGSDTLYEL
+239 TAKLLAGNETLYEL

-268 KPPDK
+268 KAPDK
-273 GQPKYTFEHARDL
+273 GQPKYPFEHAREL
-286 KKYLIDDKIPLPK
+286 KKYLIDDKIPLPQ
-299 LLLANEMAISGKSE
+299 LLLTNEMAISGKSE

-318 FLDQV
+318 LLDQV
-323 SEVMVRGVDTGLTAE
+323 AEVMVRGVDTGLTVE

-353 MQRNLKTSV
+353 MQRNLKTTN

-368 AVTRVASYG
+368 VITQVASYG

-399 GIIPAVVKSLRDLN
+399 GIIPAIVKSLRDLK
-413 TSQQNIREGFLA
+413 TPTQKIRDGFLA

-457 AAMIAQALGAS
+457 AAMIAQALSAS

-481 HHLGMTCDPVAG
+481 SHLGMTCDPVAG

-529 DTTIDAMSLT
+529 DTTVAAMALT

>member
-1 MALRV
+1 MGKSFYEIGIAGKSCDGC
-6 LEPVSSLLEGR
+6 SSTACAMCPPNPPETGGSPKLDRRQFGR
-17 TAMDKL
+17 TVVAGSMGALLMGRALAQQPTEAKGGQAPGLDSN
-23 LNVING
+23 LNVV
-29 SAKGCGSCHTTTCG
+29 KQ
-43 TCATEV
+43 E
-49 PKGEPRTVLNR
+49 
-60 RDLGRAVLA
+60 
-69 ASVTTL
+69 
-75 LTGCSGKEATEKAVQ
+75 
-90 PAPAA
+90 
-95 PALSPELAVVQQS
+95 

-114 TLEEFYKM
+114 VLEEFYKM

-143 RVSKLPED
+143 RISKLPPD
-151 QLKRATALKVH
+151 QLKKATALKVH
-162 LFGSLSATGKGHGTD
+162 LYGSLSATGKGHGTD

-185 GKAPATCPPAFLD
+185 GKAPATCPPQFLD
-198 GLAANP
+198 ELAANP
-204 NEVHK
+204 DK
-209 VTIGPTTL
+209 AYPVTIGPANL
-217 DLTLK
+217 NLTLK
-222 DVIFDASK
+222 DIIFDATK
-230 GDFHHPNTM
+230 GEFHHPNTM
-239 TAKLLAGSDTLYEL
+239 TAVLLAGNEPLFEL

-273 GQPKYTFEHARDL
+273 GQPKYPYAHARDL
-286 KKYLIDDKIPLPK
+286 KKYNIDDKIPLGK
-299 LLLANEMAISGKSE
+299 ILLENELAISGKSE
-313 KDIWE
+313 KEVWE

-323 SEVMVRGVDTGLTAE
+323 AEVMLRGVDTGLKVE
-338 SVLPGPIKLHSKAAA
+338 SVLPGPIKLHSKAAE
-353 MQRNLKTSV
+353 MMRSLQNTN
-362 KGDAGR
+362 KGAAGQ
-368 AVTRVASYG
+368 AITRVSAYG

-399 GIIPAVVKSLRDLN
+399 GIIPAVLKSLYDLKIPV
-413 TSQQNIREGFLA
+413 QNIREGFLA

-457 AAMIAQALGAS
+457 AAMIAQALGAE
-468 PKVVSNA
+468 PKVVGNA

-481 HHLGMTCDPVAG
+481 AHLGMTCDPVAG

-519 EIPEERRVDL
+519 ENPQVRRVDL
-529 DTTIDAMSLT
+529 DTTIAAMALT

>member
-1 MALRV
+1 M
-6 LEPVSSLLEGR
+6 ETSLKVVG
-17 TAMDKL
+17 
-23 LNVING
+23 NSG
-29 SAKGCGSCHTTTCG
+29 SACGSCASSGCG
-43 TCATEV
+43 TCAPT
-49 PKGEPRTVLNR
+49 PG
-60 RDLGRAVLA
+60 
-69 ASVTTL
+69 TT
-75 LTGCSGKEATEKAVQ
+75 K
-90 PAPAA
+90 A
-95 PALSPELAVVQQS
+95 PALLSRRELGRSVLAVSAGTFLGGLAGCTQEKPAATTGEPAPTAPPASAPPASALSPDLDVVRKS
-108 KGPIMT
+108 KGTIMT
-114 TLEEFYKM
+114 AVDEFYKM

-130 TMGPMRITYDFFQ
+130 TMGPMRITYDFFE

-162 LFGSLSATGKGHGTD
+162 LFGSLSATGAGHGTD

-185 GKAPATCPPAFLD
+185 GKAPATCPPEFLD

-204 NEVHK
+204 DGAHK
-209 VTIGPTTL
+209 VTIGPTSL

-222 DVIFDASK
+222 DIIFDAPK

-239 TAKLLAGSDTLYEL
+239 TAKLLAGDETLYEL

-268 KPPDK
+268 KPPEK
-273 GQPKYTFEHARDL
+273 GQPKYPFSLARDL
-286 KKYLIDDKIPLPK
+286 KKYLIDDKIPLAK
-299 LLLANEMAISGKSE
+299 LLLENEMAISGKSE
-313 KDIWE
+313 KEIWE

-323 SEVMVRGVDTGLTAE
+323 AEVMVRGVDTGLSVE
-338 SVLPGPIKLHSKAAA
+338 GVLPGPIKLHSKAAA
-353 MQRNLKTSV
+353 MQRNLKNST
-362 KGDAGR
+362 KGEAGR
-368 AVTRVASYG
+368 AITQVASYG

-399 GIIPAVVKSLRDLN
+399 GIIPAVLKSLRDLK
-413 TSQQNIREGFLA
+413 TPTQKIREGLLA

-457 AAMIAQALGAS
+457 AAMIAEAMGAP

-529 DTTIDAMSLT
+529 DTTIAAMDLT
-539 AKEMNSKYKET
+539 AREMNSKYKET

-555 AVSVVL
+555 AVSLVL

>member
-1 MALRV
+1 M
-6 LEPVSSLLEGR
+6 ETLL
-17 TAMDKL
+17 K
-23 LNVING
+23 VIG
-29 SAKGCGSCHTTTCG
+29 TPASTCGACSTTGCG
-43 TCATEV
+43 TCGPNPSKPESPSGIT
-49 PKGEPRTVLNR
+49 R
-60 RDLGRAVLA
+60 RDWGRAMLA
-69 ASVTTL
+69 ASAGAL
-75 LTGCSGKEATEKAVQ
+75 LVGCSQEKPAETATQA
-90 PAPAA
+90 APASPTP
-95 PALSPELAVVQQS
+95 PALSPELAVVQTS

-143 RVSKLPED
+143 RVSKLPDD

-185 GKAPATCPPAFLD
+185 GKAPATCPPQFLD

-204 NEVHK
+204 DEVHK

-217 DLTLK
+217 NLTLK
-222 DVIFDASK
+222 DVIFDATK

-239 TAKLLAGSDTLYEL
+239 TCKLLAGNESLYEL

-268 KPPDK
+268 KAPEK
-273 GQPKYTFEHARDL
+273 GQPKYPFEHARDL
-286 KKYLIDDKIPLPK
+286 QKYLIDDKIPLPQ
-299 LLLANEMAISGKSE
+299 LLLTNEMAISGRNE

-323 SEVMVRGVDTGLTAE
+323 SEVMVRGVDTGLTAD
-338 SVLPGPIKLHSKAAA
+338 SILPGPIKLHSKAAE
-353 MQRNLKTSV
+353 MQRNLKTST
-362 KGDAGR
+362 KGDAGK
-368 AVTRVASYG
+368 ALTRVASYG

-399 GIIPAVVKSLRDLN
+399 GIIPAVVKSLRDIN
-413 TSQQNIREGFLA
+413 TPQQKIRDGFLA

-457 AAMIAQALGAS
+457 AAMIAQALSAK

-481 HHLGMTCDPVAG
+481 AHLGMTCDPVAG

-505 GAVKAWTAYCIASE
+505 GAIKAWTAYCIASE
-519 EIPEERRVDL
+519 ENPAERRVDL
-529 DTTIDAMSLT
+529 DTTVAAMALT